1 MRYVLLLAASITLS
15 VALVVKTKEEC
26 KCFEEFEPEKEG
38 DNWFCR
44 GKKNFRIYECGEEK
58 PPRCICSD
66 KGKKITLDLGETDC
80 TSTNHRHVD
89 DLFCEPRAEWDEYF
103 KRHPHRRL
111 IVEPTP
117 PF

>member
-1 MRYVLLLAASITLS
+1 MYARVLAITLVFS
-15 VALVVKTKEEC
+15 VTLAVKSRDEC

-44 GKKNFRIYECGEEK
+44 GKKNYRIFQCGEEK

-80 TSTNHRHVD
+80 SSTNHHDVTG
-89 DLFCEPRAEWDEYF
+89 LFCEPRADWDEYF
-103 KRHPHRRL
+103 KKHPHRRL
-111 IVEPTP
+111 IVEPDP